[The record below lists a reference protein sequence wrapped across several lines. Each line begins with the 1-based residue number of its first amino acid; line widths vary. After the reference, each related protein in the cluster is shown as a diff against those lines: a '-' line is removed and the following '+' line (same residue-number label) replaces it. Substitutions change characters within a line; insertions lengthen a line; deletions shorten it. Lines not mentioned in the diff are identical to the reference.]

1 MKTLDDLASDWLA
14 PACEEHFALPAI
26 TNFHGLVQA
35 AWSITGI
42 QNWICP
48 PTGMSTACAL
58 LYEREGEHIRR
69 VRAPV
74 EYRWKAY
81 EIERRGGGIESVTRM
96 PAGKPAVMQRIR
108 FERGGRI
115 YLVFGGLPRV
125 WRFSDYWN
133 LPPEDVPMLNVHAID
148 GGFELDDTKT
158 FGRAQF
164 QVPGLRG
171 VYRDLQAF
179 LDGEETCAHG
189 RVGVAEFQANPGDVV
204 VWWGVQG
211 CEEELA
217 LVQPGVGWK
226 LAEEHWDEVWEAA
239 FTRGNKHF
247 SGSLP
252 RREGAF
258 DRLYGMSVLS
268 LLNCRRNLP
277 APSRRASIATGGQC
291 IWNGGEFAPLER
303 AYVWG
308 GPEGGMTTLFLW
320 ELEFQAPILARL
332 DPKILRDLLEAM
344 IRVDLHKSWGFE
356 TVTGRGAG
364 MGYGVNPGAF
374 LSCVEDYVRITGDKA
389 WAMARIDYLKSC
401 CKPGLTD
408 YGPYENILEC
418 VSTYE
423 HKIAAFNALNV
434 KGLRFVASL
443 TGDANLARQ
452 ADALAKEVVG
462 LYAGGPFACL
472 QPDGERRIVKTVL
485 DFVYVG
491 RSMPKDLPLEVR
503 KGMVAFVRDELMT
516 DDWLFALS
524 PKDPNALTKF
534 LPSFQTYRADHQATG
549 SYDGWPARVA
559 EVLLEFGERELA
571 LRWLGR
577 IEELTREGPFGQAR
591 YIHEQTGLHGFSPT
605 TRTRKSSFIN
615 GNCYLESCG
624 VGFATLLLE
633 RLAQGA

>member
-1 MKTLDDLASDWLA
+1 
-14 PACEEHFALPAI
+14 
-26 TNFHGLVQA
+26 
-35 AWSITGI
+35 
-42 QNWICP
+42 
-48 PTGMSTACAL
+48 
-58 LYEREGEHIRR
+58 
-69 VRAPV
+69 
-74 EYRWKAY
+74 
-81 EIERRGGGIESVTRM
+81 
-96 PAGKPAVMQRIR
+96 
-108 FERGGRI
+108 
-115 YLVFGGLPRV
+115 
-125 WRFSDYWN
+125 
-133 LPPEDVPMLNVHAID
+133 
-148 GGFELDDTKT
+148 
-158 FGRAQF
+158 
-164 QVPGLRG
+164 
-171 VYRDLQAF
+171 
-179 LDGEETCAHG
+179 
-189 RVGVAEFQANPGDVV
+189 
-204 VWWGVQG
+204 
-211 CEEELA
+211 
-217 LVQPGVGWK
+217 
-226 LAEEHWDEVWEAA
+226 
-239 FTRGNKHF
+239 
-247 SGSLP
+247 
-252 RREGAF
+252 
-258 DRLYGMSVLS
+258 
-268 LLNCRRNLP
+268 
-277 APSRRASIATGGQC
+277 
-291 IWNGGEFAPLER
+291 
-303 AYVWG
+303 
-308 GPEGGMTTLFLW
+308 MTTLFLW

-491 RSMPKDLPLEVR
+491 RSMPRDLPLEVR

-516 DDWLFALS
+516 DDWLYALS

-591 YIHEQTGLHGFSPT
+591 YIHEQPGLHGFSPT